1 MISGKLLA
9 FTASL
14 LLFLALAAEGQP
26 PPGFGPKGP
35 KDGFKGGP
43 KGKADSSR
51 LVEDLN
57 LKGEIRDKAHR
68 AVKAYDEKVR
78 EQTIKAREEL
88 VAQMKDIL
96 PAAEF
101 QTFKDELAQVPLI
114 PAPNPGPR
122 GVPTDDLTERVMAF
136 DLNKDGKVSKDELPA
151 RMQSLFDEGDTN
163 KDGFLDADEIKR
175 LAARNAQPR
184 GPGNGPP
191 GGGPGGGP
199 PGRPQR
205 P

>member
-1 MISGKLLA
+1 MMIGKLFA
-9 FTASL
+9 FALSL
-14 LLFLALAAEGQP
+14 GLFLALAAEGQP
-26 PPGFGPKGP
+26 PPGGVPPKGP
-35 KDGFKGGP
+35 KDGFKGGL
-43 KGKADSSR
+43 KGGKADSSR

-57 LKGEIRDKAHR
+57 LKGELRDKAHR

-78 EQTIKAREEL
+78 EQTLKAREEL
-88 VAQMKDIL
+88 LGQMKELL
-96 PAAEF
+96 PATEF

-122 GVPTDDLTERVMAF
+122 GVAMDDLVERVMAF
-136 DLNKDGKVSKDELPA
+136 DANKDGKVSKDELPA
-151 RMQSLFDEGDTN
+151 RMQSLFDDGDTN
-163 KDGFLDADEIKR
+163 KDGFLDMEELKR
-175 LAARNAQPR
+175 LAGRNNQPR

-191 GGGPGGGP
+191 GGGPP